1 MTEVQTA
8 TVLARWARLRKTV
21 ELEDGSRR
29 VVLDLPEMS
38 IPRGAMVC
46 VLGPSG
52 SGKTTLLAILGQVDR
67 DFEGEMDLV
76 LGGRSWRV
84 SATGRGDALAEAQEM
99 RRHIGF
105 VFQDIRLRPDV
116 DALRNVADPL
126 VYLGRGTP
134 ATRLARAAASLS
146 QLGIGAEDQRRRVS
160 SFSGGMQQRT
170 AIARAVAAGPEL
182 LCADEP
188 TANLDS
194 GLADE
199 IYRELRI
206 SAERRG
212 ISVVVVT
219 HDEVRARRFAHW
231 IVRVTP
237 HSRAAGAS
245 AAADGG
251 KWPFDVAMARNEPE
265 QMTADPARPALP
277 DIAGTPLA
285 SRVGD
290 MLKEGGA
297 ELRHLPRGLLSW
309 VLAPFGWVGRRG
321 RRSPAAMRVPDHLFV
336 PQLAAIATFSLLA
349 AVGFLFSG
357 VRAAITGYL
366 DGEIG
371 QLNVLRR
378 VRVISPGDAAGALV
392 DLDLPALSAFTEGR
406 GAPIAASAP
415 HFELWA
421 WGMPPGDERHLAG
434 SGELPPAMLQQV
446 LPERW
451 ASAGGDGSATDLEE
465 SRLTLQLIRLE
476 PGEPLAEDLGV
487 NEVADYG
494 TGEEALPGLFIT
506 PNAHDWMNV
515 GGFSR
520 VPEPG
525 AEIPLVFRSVPSLRI
540 PPTGSD
546 TGTPDGPSSP
556 TATEPSAEPALL
568 CLRAKVAGHF
578 ARKPDPRGFASTVD
592 SAVIHGA
599 LRGEVRDRILA
610 WQYDPLAAGSGIPE
624 RWRCAGHGP
633 PPVSASYADPAPQLR
648 PVATRYDLYAT
659 GPRDVPALIQ
669 AIEAYGREKGLNF
682 DSIVSER
689 EFIAGA
695 VRLMNVVEAVGWL
708 LVIVPISVGTVVLW
722 LVVHGILLRRR
733 DTLLLFDLFG
743 APRWQLM
750 VQSTV
755 IAWLIVVPSLAIGFV
770 VGDLVPPW
778 IAPLLP
784 GLGLPDPLIER
795 IERSHAGMGSL
806 LAVSAFALAL
816 SGLAARRVVRSI
828 MRVNPADV
836 FRGTI

>member
-1 MTEVQTA
+1 MTDVQTE

-29 VVLDLPEMS
+29 VVLDLPGMS

-84 SATGRGDALAEAQEM
+84 SATASGDALAEAQEM

-116 DALRNVADPL
+116 DALRNVSDPL

-134 ATRLARAAASLS
+134 ATRSALAAESLS
-146 QLGIGAEDQRRRVS
+146 QLGIGMEDQRRRVS

-194 GLADE
+194 ALADE

-206 SAERRG
+206 SAETRG

-219 HDEVRARRFAHW
+219 HDDARARRFAHW
-231 IVRVTP
+231 IVRITP
-237 HSRAAGAS
+237 RPRGAGPSTAGE
-245 AAADGG
+245 GG
-251 KWPFDVAMARNEPE
+251 EWPFDVAMERNQPE
-265 QMTADPARPALP
+265 EMTADRARTALP
-277 DIAGTPLA
+277 EIGGTPFA
-285 SRVGD
+285 TRVGD

-309 VLAPFGWVGRRG
+309 VLAPLRRVGPRG
-321 RRSPAAMRVPDHLFV
+321 RRASAAVRVPEHLFV
-336 PQLAAIATFSLLA
+336 PQLAAIATFTLLA

-357 VRAAITGYL
+357 VSAAITGYL

-378 VRVISPGDAAGALV
+378 VRVISPGDAGGALV
-392 DLDLPALSAFTEGR
+392 DLDLPALSAFAEAR

-421 WGMPPGDERHLAG
+421 WGMPPGDERHLAE
-434 SGELPPAMLQQV
+434 SGELPLAMLQQV

-451 ASAGGDGSATDLEE
+451 SSAEGDGSASALEE

-476 PGEPLAEDLGV
+476 PGEPLAGDLGV

-494 TGEEALPGLFIT
+494 AGEDELPGLFIT

-525 AEIPLVFRSVPSLRI
+525 AEIPLVFRSVPLLRG
-540 PPTGSD
+540 PPPATDPGALE
-546 TGTPDGPSSP
+546 GTPPSS
-556 TATEPSAEPALL
+556 TVEPNPEPALL
-568 CLRAKVAGHF
+568 CIRARVAGRF
-578 ARKPDPRGFASTVD
+578 QRKPDPRGFASTVD
-592 SAVIHGA
+592 SAVIHGS

-610 WQYDPLAAGSGIPE
+610 WQYDPLAADSGVPE
-624 RWRCAGHGP
+624 RWRCAGHEAP
-633 PPVSASYADPAPQLR
+633 PNAASYADAAPQLR

-669 AIEAYGREKGLNF
+669 AVEAYGREKGLNF
-682 DSIVSER
+682 ESIVSER

-795 IERSHAGMGSL
+795 IESSHAGVGSL
-806 LAVSAFALAL
+806 VAVSTFALAL